1 MVLSTSTKAFRQSRY
16 RFKAHLYCSG
26 LAAPCSS
33 GMGTAQVADFGRV
46 VPGVLFYP
54 PDVFAVGANSLM
66 SPPFNVRMQLVQN
79 HGVHRDK
86 LFALKPINQEASG
99 LRVIEIRELLLY
111 EVEAF
116 YRAAIIVLIVTYDQP
131 LRHPIDLARIA

>member
-1 MVLSTSTKAFRQSRY
+1 
-16 RFKAHLYCSG
+16 
-26 LAAPCSS
+26 
-33 GMGTAQVADFGRV
+33 
-46 VPGVLFYP
+46 
-54 PDVFAVGANSLM
+54 
-66 SPPFNVRMQLVQN
+66 VQN

-116 YRAAIIVLIVTYDQP
+116 YRAAIIVLIVTTISRSDIPLILLGSHDIGFIGYDI
-131 LRHPIDLARIA
+131 LGYSVEWDSAFAANG